1 MAQPDTRDYLH
12 EELKRRVREMQF
24 EQAKTFVSVRRRQKQ
39 RRMGALVLAIS
50 SITTAVY
57 FFLSR
62 DLEALRIPLML
73 SLGVAFS
80 IFALYY
86 LQPSSIGR
94 FDFPTDS
101 ESFHR
106 IGQYVDER
114 IAEAVEKLKGAAG
127 KSLEFTEQDKAQVL
141 ASIQAKLESESLEQY
156 LSGLRDLVLTR
167 VRDETLDERFQHTRR
182 RLGQEVQDLAKR
194 GNLNLILGIL
204 TTIAGLSV
212 LGYAV
217 FNPPATVAAPE
228 LLSHFV
234 PRVSLVVLIEVFA
247 YFFLRLYKQS
257 LGEIKYFQNEITNI
271 EAKHLALQVALRTD
285 DPGLRS
291 KIVESLA
298 GTERNFILTKDQTTV
313 DLERERLARS
323 TYASIT
329 DAIKDLLKKKG
340 DG

>member
-1 MAQPDTRDYLH
+1 MADPDIKDYLH
-12 EELKRRVREMQF
+12 EELQRRAREMEF
-24 EQAKTFVSVRRRQKQ
+24 EHVRTFLRLRRRQMQ

-50 SITTAVY
+50 SISIAVY
-57 FFLSR
+57 FVFFR
-62 DLEALRIPLML
+62 DSEALRVPLML
-73 SLGVAFS
+73 TLGAAFS
-80 IFALYY
+80 GFALYY

-94 FDFPTDS
+94 FDFPVDL

-106 IGQYVDER
+106 TRYYVDER
-114 IAEAVEKLKGAAG
+114 IAEAVEEMKGASG
-127 KSLEFTEQDKAQVL
+127 KPLEFTEQDKAQVL
-141 ASIQAKLESESLEQY
+141 AGIQAKLESEALEKY
-156 LSGLRDLVLTR
+156 LSGLRDLVLAR

-204 TTIAGLSV
+204 TTVAGLSV

-228 LLSHFV
+228 LLSYFV

-257 LGEIKYFQNEITNI
+257 LSEIKYFQNEITNV
-271 EAKHLALQVALRTD
+271 EAKHLALQVTLRTD

-298 GTERNFILTKDQTTV
+298 GTERNFILTKGQTTV
-313 DLERERLARS
+313 DLERERLARN
-323 TYASIT
+323 TYTSIT